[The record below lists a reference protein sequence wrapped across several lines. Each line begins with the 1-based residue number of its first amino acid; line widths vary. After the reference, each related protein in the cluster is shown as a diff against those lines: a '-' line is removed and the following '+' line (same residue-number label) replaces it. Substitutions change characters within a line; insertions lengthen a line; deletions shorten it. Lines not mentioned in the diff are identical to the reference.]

1 MMVEVNPGNID
12 KNDYY
17 IRYKK
22 LFIRLSIV
30 SGILLAVFLSLAVV
44 FWLKTDAVHPDFQT
58 VTVKIKS
65 VYNAQFGNDVY
76 VIYENKEYP
85 LINVTD
91 SELPKYKVHCKN
103 GMPVE
108 VLLGSD
114 GKFYSNINGIKTNTS
129 TGKWYFVFLGEHLLR
144 S

>member
-1 MMVEVNPGNID
+1 
-12 KNDYY
+12 
-17 IRYKK
+17 
-22 LFIRLSIV
+22 
-30 SGILLAVFLSLAVV
+30 LLAVFLSLAVV

-58 VTVKIKS
+58 VTVNIKS
-65 VYNAQFGNDVY
+65 VYNARFGNNVY

-85 LINVTD
+85 LINVID

-129 TGKWYFVFLGEHLLR
+129 TGKWYFVFLGGTLASIMIFAVFMACVAEAKKR
-144 S
+144 EKGIYPERGF